1 MNQKDTILL
10 TAFKMFAMNGYDG
23 VSLNN
28 IIKES
33 GLTKG
38 GVYYHF
44 SSKDELFQEVVQ
56 AFVINYYTHKIKDIV
71 TNNKKSVR
79 RRIYDCYCIPAVLL
93 KEAEELFPLE
103 SNGFAFY
110 LMFDGLRKFDS
121 MKQALSDC
129 YKEVTELIISLLKEG
144 ITKQEIKEDINVKS
158 LSIEIVSLLDGV
170 QMYTSLVPDMDLEKL
185 LKSFFQRTW
194 KSIKI

>member
-1 MNQKDTILL
+1 MNQKETILL
-10 TAFKMFAMNGYDG
+10 TAFRMFAVNGYDG
-23 VSLNN
+23 VSLNS

-56 AFVINYYTHKIKDIV
+56 TFVISYYTNKIKKIV
-71 TNNKKSVR
+71 TNNRKSVR
-79 RRIYDCYCIPAVLL
+79 KRLYDSYSMPALLL
-93 KEAEELFPLE
+93 KEAKELFPLE
-103 SNGFAFY
+103 SNSFAFY
-110 LMFDGLRKFDS
+110 LTFDALRKFDNL
-121 MKQALSDC
+121 KQAVTDC
-129 YKEVTELIISLLKEG
+129 YNEITELIILLLEEG
-144 ITKQEIKEDINVKS
+144 IAKKEIKDDIDVRS

-170 QMYTSLVPDMDLEKL
+170 QMYTSLVPDMNLEKL